1 MFHQSTAANLYCQNN
16 LITVM
21 AHSNNDFLF
30 MCYNPWWALDF
41 ALGPRIKE
49 HGLSHTLDAMAEGIT
64 EMLWHMMLLK
74 ACA

>member
-1 MFHQSTAANLYCQNN
+1 
-16 LITVM
+16 M

-49 HGLSHTLDAMAEGIT
+49 HGLSHTLDAMAEGTT
-64 EMLWHMMLLK
+64 EMLRHMMLLK